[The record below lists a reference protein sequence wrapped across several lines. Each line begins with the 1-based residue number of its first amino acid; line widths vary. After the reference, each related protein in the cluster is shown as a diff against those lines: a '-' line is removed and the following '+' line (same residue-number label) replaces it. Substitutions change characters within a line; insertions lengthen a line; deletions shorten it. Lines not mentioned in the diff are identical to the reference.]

1 MSYTKIIKVEI
12 HWSRLMNDPIIE
24 EILIDD
30 YKKYYLTKTNFE
42 KNIVSCYNSEDS
54 FFLLNLEIC
63 NSFSS
68 KNFLKAEKL
77 LTYKIIE
84 VFGEDVGIYKTQQG
98 RYKFLLKKVKPS
110 EIRNELSKLILFFK
124 VPVKAKEGYIFINI
138 KIGLVYSGIKESLE
152 KLVLRSRLALKYAKE
167 NDFSVYHKNMYKRYY
182 VDLKLEELLY
192 EAYAQDEFE
201 PFFQA
206 YVNTGTQEIVGAEVL
221 MRWIKSDEKMVPPN
235 MFIPILEKNKFIIE
249 VELKFI
255 KRVFDTYKLWKD
267 KFGKVMPLAINISAV
282 QLSNGKFIK
291 EIEKIAED
299 YKIEKGIITFE
310 ITESYVI
317 ENIEEACKT
326 LDKIKSLGFKIALD
340 DFGTGYATLTHLK
353 SLPIDI
359 LKIDMIFIKNILT
372 DKKAEIIVQHII
384 KMAKKMKIKTI
395 CEGVESKEQYM
406 KLKEF
411 GADYI
416 QGFYFAKPIPK
427 RDFEEM
433 YIFDELNTLE

>member
-1 MSYTKIIKVEI
+1 MT
-12 HWSRLMNDPIIE
+12 DPIIE
-24 EILIDD
+24 AILVDD
-30 YKKYYLTKTNFE
+30 YKKYYLTKSQFE
-42 KNIVSCYNSEDS
+42 KNIISCYNSDDS

-63 NSFSS
+63 NTFSS
-68 KNFLKAEKL
+68 KNFVRAEKL
-77 LTYKIIE
+77 LTYKLVEI
-84 VFGEDVGIYKTQQG
+84 FGQDVTFYKTVQG
-98 RYKFLLKKVKPS
+98 RYKFLLKKEKAND
-110 EIRNELSKLILFFK
+110 IRAELVELISFFK
-124 VPVKAKEGYIFINI
+124 VPVKSKEGYIFVNI
-138 KIGLVYSGIKESLE
+138 KIGLVYSGLKESIE
-152 KLVLRSRLALKYAKE
+152 KLVLRSRLALMYAKE
-167 NDFSVYHKNMYKRYY
+167 NDYSVYHKNMYKRYY

-192 EAYAQDEFE
+192 EAYAQNEFE

-206 YVNTGTQEIVGAEVL
+206 YVDTETKELVGAEVL
-221 MRWIKSDEKMVPPN
+221 MRWIKSEEKIIPPN

-255 KRVFDTYKLWKD
+255 KKVFNTYKSWKD
-267 KFGKVMPLAINISAV
+267 NFGKDIPLAINISAV
-282 QLSNGKFIK
+282 QLSNPKFIK
-291 EIEKIAED
+291 EIEKITND
-299 YKIEKGIITFE
+299 YKIQKGVITFE

-326 LDKIKSLGFKIALD
+326 LEKLKNLGFKISLD

-359 LKIDMIFIKNILT
+359 LKIDMVFIKNILS

-395 CEGVESKEQYM
+395 CEGVETKEQYL
-406 KLKEF
+406 KLKEL

-427 RDFEEM
+427 KDFEEI
-433 YIFDELNTLE
+433 YILD

>member
-1 MSYTKIIKVEI
+1 MT
-12 HWSRLMNDPIIE
+12 DPIIE
-24 EILIDD
+24 SILIDD
-30 YKKYYLTKTNFE
+30 YKKYYLTKSQFE
-42 KNIVSCYNSEDS
+42 KNIISCYNSDDS

-77 LTYKIIE
+77 LTYKLVEI
-84 VFGEDVGIYKTQQG
+84 FGKDLVLYKTVQG
-98 RYKFLLKKVKPS
+98 RYKFLMKKESAVD
-110 EIRNELSKLILFFK
+110 IRTQLTDLISFFK
-124 VPVKAKEGYIFINI
+124 VPVKSKDGYIFINI
-138 KIGLVYSGIKESLE
+138 KIGLVYSGVKESIE
-152 KLVLRSRLALKYAKE
+152 KLVLRSRLALMYAKE
-167 NDFSVYHKNMYKRYY
+167 NEFSVYHKNMYKRYY

-192 EAYAQDEFE
+192 EAYAQNEFE

-206 YVNTGTQEIVGAEVL
+206 YVDTETNELVGAEVL
-221 MRWIKSDEKMVPPN
+221 MRWIKSEEKVIPPN

-255 KRVFDTYKLWKD
+255 KKVFDTYKLWKD
-267 KFGKVMPLAINISAV
+267 TFGKDIPLAINISAV
-282 QLSNGKFIK
+282 QLSNKKFITQ
-291 EIEKIAED
+291 IEKIAKD
-299 YKIEKGIITFE
+299 YKIEKGVITFE

-317 ENIEEACKT
+317 ENVEEASKT
-326 LDKIKSLGFKIALD
+326 LQTLKSLGFKISLD

-359 LKIDMIFIKNILT
+359 LKIDMVFIKNILT

-384 KMAKKMKIKTI
+384 KMSKKMKIKTI
-395 CEGVESKEQYM
+395 CEGVETKEQYL
-406 KLKEF
+406 KLKEL

-427 RDFEEM
+427 KDFEEL
-433 YIFDELNTLE
+433 YIFE